1 MSYFFPRG
9 PKSKELTTNEI
20 TGGGV
25 GFGVSSS
32 APLRN
37 NDKPPFHFF
46 LFFEEADPLALL
58 SPFGVA
64 ISLGIISEEIS
75 SDFSLLLF
83 ISFSGYTVK

>member
-1 MSYFFPRG
+1 M
-9 PKSKELTTNEI
+9 EL

-37 NDKPPFHFF
+37 NDKPPFLFF
-46 LFFEEADPLALL
+46 LFFDEADPIALL

-64 ISLGIISEEIS
+64 ISLGRFSEEIS
-75 SDFSLLLF
+75 SDFSFLLF
-83 ISFSGYTVK
+83 ISFSSYTESKSCVNT